1 MHYDHQIID
10 PATIPQSADI
20 LFQHIVNTY
29 VSETSKTASTWLQFS
44 DEDLPWKPHAK
55 SATVGDIMQHQILS
69 ERRFFHAFMG
79 HPEPDVETLLPEQPT
94 VSLLVKRFVQLAVAR
109 LNWLASLNQE
119 QWIHRRPFFD
129 EERERIW
136 IFWRRVLHSAHHRTQ
151 LTVYLRLLDKTVP
164 STYGPTADVTWVGA
178 TPTLTVEE
186 TGQPE

>member
-1 MHYDHQIID
+1 
-10 PATIPQSADI
+10 
-20 LFQHIVNTY
+20 
-29 VSETSKTASTWLQFS
+29 
-44 DEDLPWKPHAK
+44 
-55 SATVGDIMQHQILS
+55 MQHQMLS
-69 ERRFFHAFMG
+69 ERRFFHAFLG
-79 HPEPDVETLLPEQPT
+79 HPEPAPETLLPNEPT
-94 VSLLVKRFVQLAVAR
+94 VSLLVKRFLQMAVAR

-119 QWIHRRPFFD
+119 QWIQRRPFFD

-178 TPTLTVEE
+178 TPTLTVDE